1 MREINENDL
10 SKYIGERMKCSS
22 IKKLLSNYV
31 DESVSD
37 KEKDVIAEHLK
48 TCPACQQ
55 EMAVLQRLGETLD
68 LVGSPE
74 ATVSFKN
81 KVINEIQKTSIPIRP
96 RVPFFRKL
104 PKWALVSA
112 IAVIILIAVLSGN
125 YMGRILYQEFAKKQ
139 QQKELPVVDI
149 YQYGI
154 CFEVP
159 DSSFSVRYLNLKM

>member
-1 MREINENDL
+1 
-10 SKYIGERMKCSS
+10 MKCSH
-22 IKKLLSNYV
+22 IQKLLSDYL

-37 KEKDVIAEHLK
+37 KEKAVIAEHLK

-81 KVINEIQKTSIPIRP
+81 KVINEIQKTAIHVRP
-96 RVPFFRKL
+96 RMPFFRKL
-104 PKWALVSA
+104 PKWALVGTT
-112 IAVIILIAVLSGN
+112 AVIIVITALSGN
-125 YMGRILYQEFAKKQ
+125 HMGRILYQEFARKQ
-139 QQKELPVVDI
+139 QQRELPVVDI

-154 CFEVP
+154 CFQIPE
-159 DSSFSVRYLNLKM
+159 SSFSVRYLNLKM